1 MAKKY
6 QWWNPFDGDVIPGIN
21 VRNGVK
27 QAATGKDYDV
37 LEGVSTGKNK
47 RQGQTHLAAVP
58 DVGVRKTVFNPTGQ
72 EQPSGSE
79 FINYPTP
86 THTPTDEMVGGAQ
99 VGGVQVDPAYAAF
112 IQEQAADTA
121 EAQRIR
127 DSILGRRGEIQDILN
142 TILGNIQAE
151 LGEAKGRRTR
161 QFDRDVDSLVASL
174 DSAIPDIQNAFAAM
188 GLSNSTYKGDRI
200 QDTRDSYGKSW
211 EDTNRQLNE
220 DLTGFQRNAASK
232 SAEANTNANK
242 MFGAL
247 DEVEG
252 MKASAD
258 NLGQLKDFNSQSRN
272 ALTDF
277 KGEKSK
283 FMPGGEALRAISAL
297 NSNYDFGKT
306 LDTFNAFASDKAA
319 PSGNGVGGGKAKA
332 GQIYEDDKKKNKTEV
347 QINNPVGAASA

>member
-1 MAKKY
+1 MAKEY

-21 VRNGVK
+21 VRNGIK
-27 QAATGKDYDV
+27 QLATGQDYDV
-37 LEGVSTGKNK
+37 LDGVSTGKNK
-47 RQGQTHLAAVP
+47 RQGQTHLAMVP
-58 DVGVRKTVFNPTGQ
+58 DVGVRKTPFNPTGQ
-72 EQPSGSE
+72 EQPSGSK
-79 FINYPTP
+79 FIDYPTP
-86 THTPTDEMVGGAQ
+86 APTGETVSDVR
-99 VGGVQVDPAYAAF
+99 VDPAYQAF
-112 IQEQAADTA
+112 FQQQARQAADTA

-127 DSILGRRGEIQDILN
+127 GSILGRRGEIRDILN

-188 GLSNSTYKGDRI
+188 GLSNSTYKGDRV

-272 ALTDF
+272 ALADF
-277 KGEKSK
+277 NGEKSK
-283 FMPGGEALRAISAL
+283 FMPGSEALRAISAL